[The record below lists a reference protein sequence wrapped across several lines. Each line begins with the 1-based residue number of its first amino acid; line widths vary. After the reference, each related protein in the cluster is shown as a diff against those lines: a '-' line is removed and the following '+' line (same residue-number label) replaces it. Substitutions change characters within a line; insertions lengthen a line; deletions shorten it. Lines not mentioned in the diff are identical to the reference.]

1 LSNEKKSSEQITVHV
16 NGVPVELFR
25 GMRVRHALIA
35 LDYEYFRQAE
45 QGRIRIEDEN
55 GFAVDL
61 DGALQ
66 EGSKL
71 ILKSSS

>member
-1 LSNEKKSSEQITVHV
+1 MSNEKKSAERITVYV
-16 NGVPVELFR
+16 NGVPVEIFR

-35 LDYEYFRQAE
+35 LNYDYVRQAE
-45 QGRIRIEDEN
+45 QGKIRLEDGN

-66 EGSKL
+66 DGSRI
-71 ILKSSS
+71 ILKSPC

>member
-1 LSNEKKSSEQITVHV
+1 MSDEKKSSERMTVHV

-25 GMRVRHALIA
+25 GMKVRHALIA
-35 LDYEYFRQAE
+35 LDYEYLRQAE
-45 QGRIRIEDEN
+45 QGLIRIEDEN
-55 GFAVDL
+55 GFAVGL

-71 ILKSSS
+71 ILKSSG

>member
-1 LSNEKKSSEQITVHV
+1 MPNKSKSSERITVHV

-35 LDYEYFRQAE
+35 MDYELYRKAE
-45 QGRIRIEDEN
+45 QGLIGIQDEN

-66 EGSKL
+66 DGSKL
-71 ILKSSS
+71 ILKPA